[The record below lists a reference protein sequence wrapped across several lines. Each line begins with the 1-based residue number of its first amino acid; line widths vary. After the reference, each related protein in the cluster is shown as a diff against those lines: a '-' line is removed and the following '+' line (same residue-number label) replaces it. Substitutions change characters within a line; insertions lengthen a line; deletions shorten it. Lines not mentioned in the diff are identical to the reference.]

1 MAKMT
6 GDKRKVTFTLPTH
19 LIAEIKALVD
29 QGQAPS
35 QSAFVAE
42 AIAWKVQQAR
52 RQQLCEEFRAAAADP
67 LFLRDLEETMQAFRS
82 ADGETA
88 RMIPE

>member
-52 RQQLCEEFRAAAADP
+52 RQQLCEEFRAAAG
-67 LFLRDLEETMQAFRS
+67 RS
-82 ADGETA
+82 ALSA
-88 RMIPE
+88 RPGRDHAGLPLCRRRDRSDDP